1 MLGNSGVV
9 ATTRLAA
16 SYGLAHQ
23 VVATMTHKSKARW
36 SLPNVARSSRQ
47 NQQNGKRGDHR
58 SSFRPC
64 LDTIQVVCGVP
75 WIGVPHNWRHWHTV
89 CWSRPDCQLQWYQC
103 TLGSQWHGCLSM
115 IKMLLSIQGN
125 PIEGKLTNW
134 RKLKLSATIWD
145 FHKSQ
150 VVGYRYF
157 TGPYKSNVW
166 DVNDQRQSL
175 VLSEH
180 DKLFNWESHTRI
192 LNTILLLYTALHRLE
207 GTMGTP

>member
-47 NQQNGKRGDHR
+47 NQQNGKCGDHR

-64 LDTIQVVCGVP
+64 LDTIQVVHGVP

-103 TLGSQWHGCLSM
+103 TLDSQWHTILLGYLSM
-115 IKMLLSIQGN
+115 VKMLLSIEGN

-166 DVNDQRQSL
+166 DVNDQRQSI

-192 LNTILLLYTALHRLE
+192 LNTILLLYTA
-207 GTMGTP
+207 